1 MALTSELLRANATT
15 AGLSD
20 DQVSAI
26 VEMSQ
31 NDENTVI
38 AHKTSEIYNGLD
50 SDILATSGIQKNG
63 GEKTYD
69 YAKRVIGEF
78 KGQAGQNA
86 GLQSQIAELTK
97 EKQRLEGVIAKGGS
111 DEETKKALQKAQADL
126 QDVQNK
132 YAELNTKYEN
142 DKVAHQKEL
151 FNVKIDQELSQATA
165 GLKFIAN
172 LPETAIV
179 ELKKQAI
186 QRVKG
191 YTPEYIDDG
200 NGGKVLSFSQN
211 GVTMRNPETNLKP
224 YTAAELIQK
233 ELKTMGVLEVQ
244 RVQQGAGSQGGQG
257 GGQGG
262 GAIADLSGARTQNEA
277 YEVLAKQL
285 MSQGLING
293 SKEFDDAMKK
303 AWADNIDTIK
313 TLPKK

>member
-1 MALTSELLRANATT
+1 MKKQFWMMMLLLFIGSTAFAQFGTADKQAKKSDLTAKVPVDKKVKVGKL
-15 AGLSD
+15 D
-20 DQVSAI
+20 
-26 VEMSQ
+26 
-31 NDENTVI
+31 
-38 AHKTSEIYNGLD
+38 NGL
-50 SDILATSGIQKNG
+50 
-63 GEKTYD
+63 TY
-69 YAKRVIGEF
+69 YVR
-78 KGQAGQNA
+78 N
-86 GLQSQIAELTK
+86 L
-97 EKQRLEGVIAKGGS
+97 VIAKGGS

-244 RVQQGAGSQGGQG
+244 RIQKGAGSQDGQG
-257 GGQGG
+257 DGQGD

-277 YEVLAKQL
+277 YEVYAKQL

-313 TLPKK
+313 TLPKQ